1 MEANHRESA
10 VDVGTPVGSS
20 GAAARMKGSLTERV
34 AEAKSAAASG
44 LEHTASSLHSGA
56 DQVSGF
62 GHSAA
67 DRIQATADYVRD
79 AELEGIAA
87 DVRDLVRRYPTQLLV
102 GAAVL
107 GFFLARALSRSPH

>member
-1 MEANHRESA
+1 MDAHNRESA
-10 VDVGTPVGSS
+10 LDVGTPAGSS
-20 GAAARMKGSLTERV
+20 GAAVRMKRNLAERV
-34 AEAKSAAASG
+34 ADAKSAAASG
-44 LEHTASSLHSGA
+44 LEHTASSMHSGA

-79 AELEGIAA
+79 TELEGIAA

-102 GAAVL
+102 GAALL
-107 GFFLARALSRSPH
+107 GFFVARALGRSRH